1 LASDHFVVRVL
12 PDVKGFEKRFDYLVP
27 ETLRGQVRVG
37 TQVRIDLA
45 GRRVGGWITAVDV
58 SAPEGVKLRPIA
70 KVVGWGPPAEL
81 FPLAEWAAWRW
92 AGRPQHLLTTA
103 SPDKVVSVV
112 PVARRSNIP
121 VPVVL
126 DPWLTDAFNGASSL
140 VRLPPA
146 KDPFDLLLEACR
158 RGNAL
163 IVCPSVSMARL
174 FGARLR
180 RAGVAVA
187 LYPRDWSQIAGGGSA
202 IGARASVWAPVRD
215 LAAVVVL
222 DEHDEGHQ
230 QEQTP
235 AWNAR
240 DVAVERA
247 RLAGLPCVLV
257 SPTPSLESLAAHRL
271 ITLSRSEEREGWPV
285 LDVIDRGR
293 DEPSRRALPV
303 SDALARLLTG
313 SKRIVCV
320 LNTKGIARLLACASC
335 GDLARCER
343 CDAALEQIDDHLH
356 CPRCELDRP
365 IVCKSCGSSKFKL
378 RRRGVSKLREE
389 LEAAAGSPV
398 VEVTGA
404 TAGEPL
410 PEARIYIGTEAVLHQ
425 LQHADVVVFLDLD
438 AELFAPRYRANE
450 QVMAL
455 LARAARLVGGRTGGG
470 RILVQTTDPHHDVL
484 TAILQADPAKFSA
497 SERERREML
506 SFPPVTALAAVSGI
520 GAAAFVAAM
529 PEALGVEVFGPADD
543 RYLIRA
549 PDHQTLCDTLAL
561 SARPEARVRIEVDPL
576 RI

>member
-1 LASDHFVVRVL
+1 MASDHFVVRVL

-27 ETLRGQVRVG
+27 EFLRGQVRVG

-45 GRRVGGWITAVDV
+45 GRRVGGWITDIDV
-58 SAPEGVKLRPIA
+58 ITPDGVKLRPIA
-70 KVVGWGPPAEL
+70 KVVGWGPAAEL

-103 SPDKVVSVV
+103 SPERVVGMI
-112 PVARRSNIP
+112 PVARPSSIP

-126 DPWLTDAFNGASSL
+126 DPWLADAFNGPSSL
-140 VRLPPA
+140 VRLPPS

-163 IVCPSVSMARL
+163 IICPSVSMARL

-180 RAGVAVA
+180 RAGVAVS
-187 LYPRDWSQIAGGGSA
+187 LYPRDWALCAGGGSV
-202 IGARASVWAPVRD
+202 IGARATAWAPVRD

-247 RLAGLPCVLV
+247 RRADVPCVLV
-257 SPTPSLESLAAHRL
+257 SPVPSLESLGQHRL

-285 LDVIDRGR
+285 LDIVDRGR

-303 SDALARLLTG
+303 SDALARLVT
-313 SKRIVCV
+313 SEKRIVCV
-320 LNTKGIARLLACASC
+320 LNTKGIARLLACGSC

-356 CPRCELDRP
+356 CPRCQLNRP
-365 IVCKSCGSSKFKL
+365 VVCKACGSSKFKL

-389 LEAAAGSPV
+389 LEAAAGCPV
-398 VEVTGA
+398 VEITGL

-425 LQHADVVVFLDLD
+425 VQHANVVVFLDLD

-455 LARAARLVGGRTGGG
+455 LARAARLVGSRSGAGRVM
-470 RILVQTTDPHHDVL
+470 VQTTEPRHEVL
-484 TAILQADPAKFSA
+484 TAVLQADPGRFAA
-497 SERERREML
+497 AELVRRQL
-506 SFPPVTALAAVSGI
+506 LRFPPVSALASVSGA
-520 GAAAFVAAM
+520 GAASFVASM
-529 PEALGVEVFGPADD
+529 PEITGVEVLGPSHD

-549 PDHQTLCDTLAL
+549 ANHQILCDTLA
-561 SARPEARVRIEVDPL
+561 ATPRPESRIRLEVDPQ